1 MSRHYQHP
9 TGREVRGHNKECS
22 YFKGDESLRV
32 PCECD
37 DEPIQGLTRSMLIAG
52 WTSDERG
59 PSGSTAF
66 YRTFGDHLIF
76 IARVI
81 DGWQY
86 HWTKGGTY
94 TYYEE
99 RGFAT
104 IAHCLNHLWGTQ
116 AERMDQATTASWEHA
131 AMFHQ
136 LKEAGIE
143 PKTLKGK

>member
-1 MSRHYQHP
+1 MGRHYEHP
-9 TGREVRGHNKECS
+9 RAREVRGHNKECS

-37 DEPIQGLTRSMLIAG
+37 DELQGRTRAMLIAG
-52 WTSDERG
+52 WTPEESSPRG
-59 PSGSTAF
+59 MAY
-66 YRTFGDHLIF
+66 YRKFGDHVIF

-86 HWTKGGTY
+86 HWTKGGTF
-94 TYYEE
+94 TYCEE

-104 IAHCLNHLWGTQ
+104 IAHCLNHLWGKQ
-116 AERMDQATTASWEHA
+116 AERMDQATTAFWEHA

-136 LKEAGIE
+136 LKEVGIE
-143 PKTLKGK
+143 PKTLRGK